1 MIFLKKK
8 SLQKQIQSKF
18 CTNLVLVF
26 SWHAVVHLNKQLD
39 ISSFFGGKKTPAYS
53 IPVWN
58 NGSTRDLIQT
68 VSLAVETAAYFI

>member
-1 MIFLKKK
+1 MIFLKK

-39 ISSFFGGKKTPAYS
+39 ISSFFGGKKTLHTLYPSETMAVHMTSYK
-53 IPVWN
+53 
-58 NGSTRDLIQT
+58 LT
-68 VSLAVETAAYFI
+68 V